1 MTSAEGAGIY
11 LVKSKKGGEMNKDKI
26 LEGTLGNLMVAL
38 MEESH
43 RAASDNV
50 LISDV
55 LFDLLMLPR
64 CTWEP
69 ANE

>member
-1 MTSAEGAGIY
+1 VTNAEGAGI
-11 LVKSKKGGEMNKDKI
+11 LPGQKGRGKMNKDKI

-55 LFDLLMLPR
+55 LLDLLMLPR
-64 CTWEP
+64 YTWKP

>member
-1 MTSAEGAGIY
+1 MTNAEGAGI
-11 LVKSKKGGEMNKDKI
+11 LPGQKGGKLNKDKI

-55 LFDLLMLPR
+55 LLDLLMLPR
-64 CTWEP
+64 YTWKP

>member
-1 MTSAEGAGIY
+1 
-11 LVKSKKGGEMNKDKI
+11 
-26 LEGTLGNLMVAL
+26 MVAL

-55 LFDLLMLPR
+55 LLDLLMLPR
-64 CTWEP
+64 YTWKP